1 MTSHGLVHQ
10 EARQPSPRRR
20 IQNGLLRLGWPQ
32 FWLLSV
38 MLGGMLGLVA
48 LVFFASYVSR

>member
-10 EARQPSPRRR
+10 EARQPAARRKTP
-20 IQNGLLRLGWPQ
+20 NGLLKLGFPQ

-38 MLGGMLGLVA
+38 TLGGMLGLVA
-48 LVFFASYVSR
+48 LVFLASYVSR